1 MNRITTLSNEAKL
14 NVIGVVLAAIG
25 MLFEIGAG
33 SELYPTLSGPIVLL
47 VGAAIVAFGPGR
59 WTAYVGL
66 IVPLVLGV
74 GLAVSAVMSPA
85 FFEQV
90 MDFGNAAIVLGSLLH
105 VAGLIAGV
113 VGGFGMVLRNRA
125 KEATAP

>member
-105 VAGLIAGV
+105 GAGLIAGV